1 MSATYGGSSGFEAV
15 SGEHRLTQGF
25 TFKTAFALAFADI
38 SPIVALFAIFTLGLF
53 AAGPAFFWAFPLVLA
68 GQLLVAA
75 VFGELASRWPYAGS
89 VYQWARHVQGTE
101 WGWFAAW
108 AYMWGLTIAL
118 STLAYGAAGFLLEI
132 FSVDNPSR
140 WLTTGIALLI
150 ILFGTAANMLGR
162 QFLKIMITA
171 SIICEVLG
179 SVGLG
184 TVLLLFYRENSF
196 SSLFHG
202 FGTQAGGSWVFGPA
216 LVAVAFVGWSF
227 LGFESAGS
235 IAEEV
240 RDPERNVPKAI
251 ILALLF
257 VALVV
262 MYSSIALILAIPNLS
277 DVMAK
282 KSGDPV
288 VDTLTAH
295 FGAGIGRPLLILFV
309 IGFISSFLAVQ
320 AAVSRAVWGSSRDRS
335 LPGSGLLDRLR
346 GPERLPV
353 YSILLTGVVAGL
365 LVLVAG
371 SDLYSVL
378 VNFTTIGFY
387 IAFGVPVAGSALAHL
402 RGTWTP
408 GAFSLGRWSAP
419 VTYLAV
425 IWIVLQTINIIWP
438 RSAPGVKWYVTWSM
452 VLTTVVLGAVGIVVY
467 LWMRSGIKDPIGH
480 RLADDMGAE
489 RGAVEAGEVGRTS
502 HASGRP
508 MGSPSVPEPEGEG
521 GR

>member
-1 MSATYGGSSGFEAV
+1 MPTTGHGSSGVESV

-25 TFKTAFALAFADI
+25 TFRTAFALAFADI

-53 AAGPAFFWAFPLVLA
+53 AAGPAFFWAFPIVLA

-75 VFGELASRWPYAGS
+75 VFGELASRWPFAGS
-89 VYQWARHVQGTE
+89 VYQWARHVQGTK

-118 STLAYGAAGFLLEI
+118 STLAYGAGGFLLEI
-132 FSVDNPSR
+132 VSVDNPSR
-140 WLTTGIALLI
+140 LLTTIVALAIIA
-150 ILFGTAANMLGR
+150 FGTAANMLGR
-162 QFLKIMITA
+162 QFLKVMIIA

-184 TVLLLFYRENSF
+184 TVLLLFYRENSI
-196 SSLFHG
+196 STLFES
-202 FGTQAGGSWVFGPA
+202 FGTQGSGSWVFGPA

-262 MYSSIALILAIPNLS
+262 MYSSIALILSIPNLS
-277 DVMAK
+277 EVIANQ
-282 KSGDPV
+282 SGDPV

-295 FGAGIGRPLLILFV
+295 FGSGIGRPLLILFV

-320 AAVSRAVWGSSRDRS
+320 AAVSRAVWGSSRDRA
-335 LPGSGLLDRLR
+335 LPGSGFLDRLR

-387 IAFGVPVAGSALAHL
+387 IAFGVPVAGAALAHL

-408 GAFSLGRWSAP
+408 GAFTLGRWSAP
-419 VTYLAV
+419 VAYIACA
-425 IWIVLQTINIIWP
+425 WIVLQTINIIWP
-438 RSAPGVKWYVTWSM
+438 RSAPGVEWYVTWSM
-452 VLTTVVLGAVGIVVY
+452 VLTTAVLGVLGVAVY
-467 LWMRSGIKDPIGH
+467 LRMRHGIKDPIGH
-480 RLADDMGAE
+480 RLAPD
-489 RGAVEAGEVGRTS
+489 GAVGDLDGASEHVDTGERPLLEGEAGR
-502 HASGRP
+502 
-508 MGSPSVPEPEGEG
+508 
-521 GR
+521 